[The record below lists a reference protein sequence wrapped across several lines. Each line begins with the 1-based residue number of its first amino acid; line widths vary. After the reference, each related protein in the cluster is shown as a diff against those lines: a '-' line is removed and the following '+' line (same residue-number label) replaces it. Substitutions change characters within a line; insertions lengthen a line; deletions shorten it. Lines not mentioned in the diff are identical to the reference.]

1 MDRKTHNFWCFL
13 SCLNLPLFSPTKLEW
28 TRPFTDVTHYKSEDS
43 FKSDI
48 FPCMN
53 EIEWESLKLFLPLG
67 VSNHGSRRRSKELL
81 RPVLTFILTEIIILW
96 RVKKSC
102 GLRAHDIKFLRYLIK
117 DAEKYI
123 SEPINFIGG
132 GRKWQ
137 VPRCPLRSRKFYL
150 GVIFWQYTEGFCLDH
165 CWWPC
170 VEKDVR

>member
-67 VSNHGSRRRSKELL
+67 VSNQGSRRRSKELL
-81 RPVLTFILTEIIILW
+81 RPVLTFILTEIIIQR
-96 RVKKSC
+96 RVKKNRVVC
-102 GLRAHDIKFLRYLIK
+102 GHTIL
-117 DAEKYI
+117 
-123 SEPINFIGG
+123 NF
-132 GRKWQ
+132 
-137 VPRCPLRSRKFYL
+137 
-150 GVIFWQYTEGFCLDH
+150 
-165 CWWPC
+165 
-170 VEKDVR
+170 